1 LLAKAALP
9 DYFHRNNGDA
19 IHHGNLVLG
28 RFALKSGDV
37 EKAKEY
43 LLKAGQTSGSPVLCS
58 GGPNMMLAK
67 ELLESGE
74 REVVIQYLKALRQF
88 QAHFR
93 PSSRKVDLRNRTGNH
108 PPIFARTWRIRAPEY
123 FVKSYG
129 RAEFSGPWSPC
140 ISD

>member
-1 LLAKAALP
+1 MQPCRMSSWNSASRPLYLPPTLGGDIEGELDKARSYATDLLAKAALP

-74 REVVIQYLKALRQF
+74 REVVIQYL
-88 QAHFR
+88 
-93 PSSRKVDLRNRTGNH
+93 
-108 PPIFARTWRIRAPEY
+108 
-123 FVKSYG
+123 
-129 RAEFSGPWSPC
+129 
-140 ISD
+140 